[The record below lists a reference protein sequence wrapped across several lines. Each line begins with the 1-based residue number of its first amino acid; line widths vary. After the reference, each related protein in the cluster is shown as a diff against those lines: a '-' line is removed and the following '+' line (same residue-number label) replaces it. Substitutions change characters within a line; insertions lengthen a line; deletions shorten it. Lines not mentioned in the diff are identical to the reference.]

1 MLKDFQNF
9 CKSYFTDKG
18 VCNDEKIILV
28 EEEEVPR
35 KDSKISNTF
44 NSYFVNITDE
54 LGIYKWGNIPQYCLD
69 ITENIKYF
77 NNYLSIK
84 QSKINFGIVSILN
97 FNLFLQTQFRDKLTV
112 KKVQAEKYLLT
123 LY

>member
-69 ITENIKYF
+69 ITEKIKYF

>member
-69 ITENIKYF
+69 ITEKIKYF
-77 NNYLSIK
+77 NNYPSIK